1 MTLQVIRMFSQQEI
15 VILDSEQTVAMI
27 NYLDAFSDMMTK
39 RKGLLEFLLANPAM
53 IQTEAPTIFQR
64 TVSVIDEHLA
74 YFAEFSSQLKDAR
87 DNAVQLSKQPKLEV
101 LK

>member
-1 MTLQVIRMFSQQEI
+1 MTLQVIRMYRQKKI

-53 IQTEAPTIFQR
+53 I
-64 TVSVIDEHLA
+64 
-74 YFAEFSSQLKDAR
+74 
-87 DNAVQLSKQPKLEV
+87 
-101 LK
+101 

>member
-1 MTLQVIRMFSQQEI
+1 MFNQQKI
-15 VILDSEQTVAMI
+15 VILDSEQIVAMI

-39 RKGLLEFLLANPAM
+39 RKGLLEFLLANPVL
-53 IQTEAPTIFQR
+53 IQTEAPTIFQK
-64 TVSVIDEHLA
+64 TISVIDEHLA

-87 DNAVQLSKQPKLEV
+87 DNALQVAERPKLEV